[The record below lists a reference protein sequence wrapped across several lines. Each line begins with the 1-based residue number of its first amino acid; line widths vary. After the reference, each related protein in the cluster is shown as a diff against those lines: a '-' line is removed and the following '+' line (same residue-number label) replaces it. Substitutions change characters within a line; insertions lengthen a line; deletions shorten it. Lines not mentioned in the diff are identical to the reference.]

1 MSLLLNGYKKIAKLT
16 EREVKYTYQHL
27 KGKINSG
34 KGQDNELFEK
44 GYMRM

>member
-1 MSLLLNGYKKIAKLT
+1 MNRYKKIVKLT

-27 KGKINSG
+27 KRKEK
-34 KGQDNELFEK
+34 KGQSNELFKK